1 MFKHILVPTDGSDL
15 SRKALLYAVQIAK
28 ESRARVTALTVRQ
41 PFIVGSMD
49 MVGAIGGQDAYEE
62 ETRRYADYALTQAKM
77 AGEAAGVEVETV
89 SEVHNQ
95 PFRAIVDCARAEDC
109 DLIVMASHGRRGVS
123 ALLLG
128 SETTKVLTHSHIP
141 VLVFR

>member
-15 SRKALLYAVQIAK
+15 SRKALLYAMQIAK
-28 ESRARVTALTVRQ
+28 ESGVKVTALTVRP
-41 PFIVGSMD
+41 PFFVGSMD
-49 MVGAIGGQDAYEE
+49 MLGAIGGQDAYDE
-62 ETRRYADYALTQAKM
+62 ETSRYADYALTQARM
-77 AGEAAGVEVETV
+77 AGEAAGVPVETF

-95 PFRAIVDCARAEDC
+95 PYRAIIDCAKARNC

-123 ALLLG
+123 ALLIA

-141 VLVFR
+141 VLVYR